1 MIEVLIHGDCLDE
14 MKKMADNSV
23 DFAFTSPPYNRKRND
38 KYDHYEDVVDDY
50 YGWMC
55 NTIDE
60 LIRVTKGNVFFNI
73 QKNFYNK
80 KDVFNIIGKYSDV
93 IQEIIVW
100 EKTNPMPASGGSIT
114 NSHEYIIVFGDEAL
128 VSNSTYTKN
137 IITTSVNSNM
147 PKNHKAVMHREVSD
161 WIIKNFTSEE
171 DTVLDCFMGTATTG
185 MSCKSMGRGFVGIEL
200 NDTYFNMSID
210 NMDNTKQSN
219 QVNML
224 KEFFTNV

>member
-1 MIEVLIHGDCLDE
+1 MVEILLHGDCIDE
-14 MKKMADNSV
+14 MKKMEDDAV
-23 DFAFTSPPYNRKRND
+23 DFSFTSPPYNRKRND
-38 KYDHYEDVVDDY
+38 KYDHYDDVVDDY

-55 NTIDE
+55 NVIDE

-80 KDVFNIIGKYSDV
+80 KDVFGIIGKYSDV

-114 NSHEYIIVFGDEAL
+114 NSHEYIIVFGNEAL
-128 VSNSTYTKN
+128 VSNNTYTKN

-147 PKNHKAVMHREVSD
+147 PKKHKAVMHSDVSD
-161 WIIKNFTSEE
+161 WVITNFTSEK

-185 MSCKSMGRGFVGIEL
+185 MSCKSMNRGFIGIEL
-200 NDTYFNMSID
+200 NDTYFGISTNNMTK
-210 NMDNTKQSN
+210 TKQSN
-219 QVNML
+219 KINMF
-224 KEFFTNV
+224 KELFN